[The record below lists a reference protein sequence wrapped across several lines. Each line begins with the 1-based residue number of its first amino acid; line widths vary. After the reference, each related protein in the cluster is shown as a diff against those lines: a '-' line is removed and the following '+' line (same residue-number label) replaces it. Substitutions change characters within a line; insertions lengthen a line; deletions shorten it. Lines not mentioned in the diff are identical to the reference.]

1 MVHLGLKNQINTW
14 IVTYSLDLT
23 LAQPS
28 PSCSKNLCYLRKKK
42 YMQSPRNICQDQQ
55 HRNKNEW
62 DQPEEVYLLKLF
74 LFSGQWNP
82 EHEATLRAD
91 SQVMACIFFFS
102 IPARSFIIIFSLF
115 VFLHLQNADRLN
127 MTKINVFVASLH
139 LSKSGQFG
147 HFRFMKWWCLCTLT
161 PTLGKTTHLGTSGR
175 ILECYHKHYCSIWST
190 SDL

>member
-55 HRNKNEW
+55 HRNKNER

-91 SQVMACIFFFS
+91 SQVMACIFFFPFLLGLLSLSFLYLYFS
-102 IPARSFIIIFSLF
+102 IC
-115 VFLHLQNADRLN
+115 
-127 MTKINVFVASLH
+127 K
-139 LSKSGQFG
+139 
-147 HFRFMKWWCLCTLT
+147 TLT
-161 PTLGKTTHLGTSGR
+161 DLTWLKSMSLWLLFTLARVGSLGILDLWSDGVYVHWLQHLGR
-175 ILECYHKHYCSIWST
+175 QHI
-190 SDL
+190 